1 MPVRNSL
8 TPMDMEW
15 MRNVTPARGPALSR
29 TATSFWIRSG
39 SREKSAEKSA
49 ASTTSL
55 KLSTG

>member
-39 SREKSAEKSA
+39 SREKSA